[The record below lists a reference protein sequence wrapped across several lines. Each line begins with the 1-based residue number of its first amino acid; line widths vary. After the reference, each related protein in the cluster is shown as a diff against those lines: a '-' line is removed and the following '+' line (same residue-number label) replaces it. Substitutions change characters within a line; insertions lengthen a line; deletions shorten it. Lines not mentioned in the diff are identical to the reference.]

1 MGEMCRGSKRE
12 NCGWQGGLLGSLV
25 GWLVGRIERSG
36 QERKFSFF
44 QGGTGLRGQRGW
56 MSAVTAW
63 CGVVWCGVGGS
74 LYAALHP
81 RTCEEVGQEKMY
93 LCTLQDSKTIARYAR
108 EDGL

>member
-1 MGEMCRGSKRE
+1 
-12 NCGWQGGLLGSLV
+12 
-25 GWLVGRIERSG
+25 
-36 QERKFSFF
+36 
-44 QGGTGLRGQRGW
+44 

-93 LCTLQDSKTIARYAR
+93 LCTLQDSKAIARYAR